1 MLIVT
6 MDEKEYLRLGLL
18 LEQTF
23 PGTSQPMVS
32 SVFNSTGTGRSGDF
46 ARTNEY
52 IFFVRIGSAT
62 VDTAPDPSALG
73 KEVSWET
80 MRRRNLASVRGRRG
94 KGACGPNQFYPIF
107 VDVTSGGI
115 AGRGEALPVG
125 EARSMVQAPEGTV
138 AAFL

>member
-1 MLIVT
+1 
-6 MDEKEYLRLGLL
+6 
-18 LEQTF
+18 
-23 PGTSQPMVS
+23 MVS

-107 VDVTSGGI
+107 VDVDF
-115 AGRGEALPVG
+115 GRNCRKVERPFRWVRPDRWFKPQR
-125 EARSMVQAPEGTV
+125 ETV